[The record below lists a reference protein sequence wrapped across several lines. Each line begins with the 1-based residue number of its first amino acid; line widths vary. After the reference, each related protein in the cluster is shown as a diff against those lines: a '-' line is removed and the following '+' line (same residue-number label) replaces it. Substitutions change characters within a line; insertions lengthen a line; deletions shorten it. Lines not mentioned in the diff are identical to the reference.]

1 MQTIKK
7 GEGFDAEKFIVFPD
21 VLLKDVS
28 HHLLVKS
35 VYVTDIGFFPHAQYH
50 YRERSQ
56 GCDSSIFIYCVEGEG
71 WVSFENEERIVVP
84 ANALLVI
91 PANIPHVYG
100 ASESDPWSIYWFHL
114 KGEAVD
120 QFIQSFE
127 MKNHL
132 LYVPA
137 SQALRIIELF
147 SQCYETLFYKGYS
160 LKHYLYVSQI
170 IRYLLGMFTL
180 LQSEPR
186 RDEMKN
192 IYVERAIQ
200 YMVEHLQSF
209 ITLDE
214 LAEHVGVSKPHF
226 VHLFKQITGY
236 SPIDYYLRLKIQRS
250 CQYLDLT
257 SYSIKEISTLLGIA
271 DPYYFSRVFRKVMG
285 QSPSEYRNLRRG

>member
-1 MQTIKK
+1 
-7 GEGFDAEKFIVFPD
+7 
-21 VLLKDVS
+21 
-28 HHLLVKS
+28 
-35 VYVTDIGFFPHAQYH
+35 
-50 YRERSQ
+50 
-56 GCDSSIFIYCVEGEG
+56 
-71 WVSFENEERIVVP
+71 
-84 ANALLVI
+84 VI
-91 PANIPHVYG
+91 PANIPHVY
-100 ASESDPWSIYWFHL
+100 AADETNPWSIYWFHL

-120 QFIQSFE
+120 QFIQNFE

-137 SQALRIIELF
+137 SQAMRIIELF
-147 SQCYETLFYKGYS
+147 SQCYETLLYKGYS
-160 LKHYLYVSQI
+160 LKHYLYVSQT

-186 RDEMKN
+186 QDEMKN
-192 IYVERAIQ
+192 MYVERAIQ
-200 YMVEHLQSF
+200 YMTEHLQSF

-226 VHLFKQITGY
+226 IHLFKQITGY

-257 SYSIKEISTLLGIA
+257 CHSIKEISTFIGIA

-285 QSPSEYRNLRRG
+285 QSPSAYRNLKRNWEPTEKHQIVQE